1 MSYFK
6 KARFLITVC
15 FICLLSLKA
24 ICNVIKKRKKEKK
37 CLEINLISI
46 LLQDT
51 GLIYL
56 LNKSGPIFEEL
67 ENHQVSLQAMQS
79 SAGSFLDDIIKWQK
93 KLQQI
98 EAVLVMW
105 LEVQDK
111 WIELEEVL
119 LMNMLSLR

>member
-1 MSYFK
+1 MIY
-6 KARFLITVC
+6 LM
-15 FICLLSLKA
+15 
-24 ICNVIKKRKKEKK
+24 
-37 CLEINLISI
+37 
-46 LLQDT
+46 QDT
-51 GLIYL
+51 GQIFL

-67 ENHQVSLQAMQS
+67 ENHQVALQAMQS

-111 WIELEEVL
+111 WIELEEVGSYE
-119 LMNMLSLR
+119 NPQNKIF